1 MDTLT
6 HPDER
11 PLEAYRD
18 YLRLLV
24 SLQINPRLRTKVDA
38 SDIVQQAILHAHEAR
53 ARFRGQTEAEWLA
66 WLRAILANALAGAAR
81 RFNSQSRELGRERSL
96 EVELE
101 RSSARLEGLFV
112 ADQSSPSEKAVHR
125 EELLRMV
132 CSLAQLPEDQRQ
144 VIELHYLKGLR
155 VADVA
160 EQMGRTRPAVVGLLF
175 RALKKLRE
183 LLRDQGGPDD
193 VP

>member
-81 RFNSQSRELGRERSL
+81 RFNTQSRELGRERSL

-183 LLRDQGGPDD
+183 LLGDQGGPDD